1 MKETIYDELRSGM
14 FGFEYAKPCPKCN
27 QYYPGDCYHHGCGDD
42 KCRCD
47 GCIIHFSI
55 SELSEEDFD

>member
-1 MKETIYDELRSGM
+1 MSDVM
-14 FGFEYAKPCPKCN
+14 AKPCPECG
-27 QYYPGDCYHHGCGDD
+27 QYYPGDCYHVGCGDD